1 MPSSPRGMPRSAP
14 TAPLVSRFAA
24 CEAAACWATWLTS
37 SEVGGALPLSLSLDT
52 CQGFAGGAP
61 DILSLLSSEN
71 KAEQTTCVCEGMRK
85 AKEKRT
91 SERGEERRAR
101 RASEAELDARASRGP
116 SPPPPRRK
124 ARRGGRRSR
133 GRGGGERRGVSVG
146 GGGGAKARGRRRAGE
161 LRARPPR
168 TWPRAS
174 VGGRTYLAFDSTALS
189 PSLSLSRQPT
199 NRSSHRLLAEV
210 CESRNRVLYSDAVL
224 RARKICWLARQNIL
238 SVVCRQGRGRFT
250 NLRGTRKTKET
261 EMD

>member
-124 ARRGGRRSR
+124 ARRGG
-133 GRGGGERRGVSVG
+133 ERRVCGWW
-146 GGGGAKARGRRRAGE
+146 GGAKARGRRRAGE

>member
-1 MPSSPRGMPRSAP
+1 MMPSSPRGMPRSAP

-124 ARRGGRRSR
+124 ARRGG
-133 GRGGGERRGVSVG
+133 ERRVCGWW
-146 GGGGAKARGRRRAGE
+146 GGAKARGRRRAGE

>member
-124 ARRGGRRSR
+124 ARRGG
-133 GRGGGERRGVSVG
+133 ERRVCGWWG
-146 GGGGAKARGRRRAGE
+146 GRKREADGG
-161 LRARPPR
+161 
-168 TWPRAS
+168 RAS
-174 VGGRTYLAFDSTALS
+174 
-189 PSLSLSRQPT
+189 
-199 NRSSHRLLAEV
+199 
-210 CESRNRVLYSDAVL
+210 
-224 RARKICWLARQNIL
+224 
-238 SVVCRQGRGRFT
+238 
-250 NLRGTRKTKET
+250 
-261 EMD
+261 

>member
-1 MPSSPRGMPRSAP
+1 MPSSPRGTPRSAP

-124 ARRGGRRSR
+124 ARRGG
-133 GRGGGERRGVSVG
+133 ERRVCGWW
-146 GGGGAKARGRRRAGE
+146 GGAKARGRRRAGE

>member
-1 MPSSPRGMPRSAP
+1 MSVVRS
-14 TAPLVSRFAA
+14 LRR
-24 CEAAACWATWLTS
+24 
-37 SEVGGALPLSLSLDT
+37 SLS
-52 CQGFAGGAP
+52 
-61 DILSLLSSEN
+61 LSLLSSEN

-124 ARRGGRRSR
+124 ARRGG
-133 GRGGGERRGVSVG
+133 ERRVCGWW
-146 GGGGAKARGRRRAGE
+146 GGAKARGRRRAGE